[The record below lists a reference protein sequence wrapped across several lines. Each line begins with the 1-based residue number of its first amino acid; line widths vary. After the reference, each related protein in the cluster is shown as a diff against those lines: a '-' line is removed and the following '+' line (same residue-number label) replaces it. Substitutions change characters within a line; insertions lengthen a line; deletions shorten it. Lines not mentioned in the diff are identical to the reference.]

1 MKYLVIGGSGLIGS
15 RFVELTKKNN
25 IILSPGEKELDITSG
40 PSVDNFFKNS
50 KFDIVVNFAAYTNV
64 DGAEKERPPAHRAS
78 GPEGDKKGIVWGLN
92 VGAAENLAKA
102 CKKYDKFLIH
112 ISTDFIFPGTKENP
126 GPYAEDVELPGE
138 MEKIGWYGWTKLEG
152 EKQVRKINKNA
163 AIVRTAYPFRTA
175 YEQKLDF
182 ARNILALFDEG
193 KLYPLFSDQKL
204 TPVLIDDLVG
214 VLEKIANLKRPG
226 IYHTVT
232 SDVTTPYDF
241 ANYLLEKARG
251 VKNAVIKG
259 SMEEYLKTPD
269 RTPRPRLGG
278 LKSEK
283 TQKILGMKFKTWRE
297 SVDEFVRQVK
307 SAK

>member
-1 MKYLVIGGSGLIGS
+1 MNYLVIGGSGLIGS

-25 IILSPGEKELDITSG
+25 IILSPSEKELDITSG

-64 DGAEKERPPAHRAS
+64 DGAEKER
-78 GPEGDKKGIVWGLN
+78 GDKKGIVWGLN

-102 CKKYDKFLIH
+102 CQKFGKFLIH

-126 GPYAEDVELPGE
+126 GPYAEDAELPGE

-241 ANYLLEKARG
+241 ANYLLEKARR
-251 VKNAVIKG
+251 VKSVVQKG
-259 SMEEYLKTPD
+259 SMEEFLTN
-269 RTPRPRLGG
+269 
-278 LKSEK
+278 
-283 TQKILGMKFKTWRE
+283 
-297 SVDEFVRQVK
+297 
-307 SAK
+307 